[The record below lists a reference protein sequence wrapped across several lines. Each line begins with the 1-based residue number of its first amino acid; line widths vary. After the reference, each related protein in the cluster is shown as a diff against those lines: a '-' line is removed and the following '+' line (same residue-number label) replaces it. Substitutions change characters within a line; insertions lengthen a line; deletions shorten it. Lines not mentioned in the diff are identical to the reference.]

1 MALGIEGE
9 VFKENHVD
17 VEGNVRSLL
26 SVDESVCNNGSC
38 PIIKVDENGGGE
50 GREVERRGVRWKK
63 RKKKRK
69 KEGSKEAR
77 REKKREKRERI
88 QRKRPKIGRCR
99 VSPLIELGR
108 SFPSPSPSS
117 SPALSS
123 HRVYPIPGFYY
134 SVSINWERQFC
145 GIPFF

>member
-38 PIIKVDENGGGE
+38 PIIKVDENGGGRE
-50 GREVERRGVRWKK
+50 GSGKEGGEVKKKEKGAKGRKEAKRRGGK
-63 RKKKRK
+63 
-69 KEGSKEAR
+69 
-77 REKKREKRERI
+77 KKREKRERI

-123 HRVYPIPGFYY
+123 HRVFTIPGFYY